1 MRFHEIANLTAFKVA
16 VRLETDKTLV
26 QTVIWAESISHA
38 QRMLR
43 NLFGKNNV
51 ISVFKLSA
59 VKEAATKPQSPE
71 VIQAKALNDKA
82 KKLTQQAKLVK
93 ARSSADKAQDKLAKA
108 VSATTAQTGQQS

>member
-71 VIQAKALNDKA
+71 VLQAKALNDKA
-82 KKLTQQAKLVK
+82 KKLTQQAKLK
-93 ARSSADKAQDKLAKA
+93 KAQQSVTKA
-108 VSATTAQTGQQS
+108 QQQLSKATTPTSSQQ